1 VRAARRSVLAL
12 LDSGRAHRNS
22 ANDSFMRP
30 LAPALLALAA
40 LLHASGATAEP
51 RPQWE
56 VGLGAAALYLPD
68 YRGSDQTRGY
78 VYPLPYVRYRGERLR
93 MDDRRGLP
101 SLLLLDTDRVE
112 LDVSLNASQPA
123 PSDQSSARQG
133 MPDLDPTLEIGP
145 LVKVRLWESGDRR
158 RELSLQL
165 PVRAAF
171 TLPSPEFI
179 GWVFNPVIDL
189 YQRNVGP
196 GGEWRV
202 GMQAGPV
209 FTDRRYNE
217 YYYQVDAQFAT
228 PARPAYSASGGYGGT
243 QFTATASRRFG
254 QVWVGGFVR
263 AYALGGAAFE
273 ASPLVQSRSAFY
285 AGIGFAYI
293 FAESQTLVESDD

>member
-1 VRAARRSVLAL
+1 MRRPAIAILAL
-12 LDSGRAHRNS
+12 S
-22 ANDSFMRP
+22 
-30 LAPALLALAA
+30 AA
-40 LLHASGATAEP
+40 LNAPGAVAEQ

-56 VGLGAAALYLPD
+56 IGLGAAALYLPD
-68 YRGSDQTRGY
+68 YRGSDQSRGY

-93 MDDRRGLP
+93 MDDRRGLA

-133 MPDLDPTLEIGP
+133 MPDLDPTLEAGP
-145 LVKVRLWESGDRR
+145 LVKVRLWESADRR

-171 TLPSPEFI
+171 ALPSPEFI

-196 GGEWRV
+196 GGQWRV

-209 FTDRRYNE
+209 FTDRRYNQ
-217 YYYQVDAQFAT
+217 YYYQVDPQFAT

-243 QFTATASRRFG
+243 QFSATASRRFG
-254 QVWVGGFVR
+254 KIWAGAFVR
-263 AYALGGAAFE
+263 AYALGGAVFE
-273 ASPLVQSRSAFY
+273 LSPLVQRRSALY

>member
-1 VRAARRSVLAL
+1 MRRPAIAIPVLV
-12 LDSGRAHRNS
+12 
-22 ANDSFMRP
+22 
-30 LAPALLALAA
+30 AA
-40 LLHASGATAEP
+40 LHAPGVGAEP

-56 VGLGAAALYLPD
+56 IGLGAAALYLPD
-68 YRGSDQTRGY
+68 YRGSDQSRGY
-78 VYPLPYVRYRGERLR
+78 VYPLPYIRYRGERLR
-93 MDDRRGLP
+93 MDDRRGLA
-101 SLLLLDTDRVE
+101 SLLLLDTDRIE

-145 LVKVRLWESGDRR
+145 LVKVRLWESADRR

-171 TLPSPEFI
+171 TLMSPEFI

-196 GGEWRV
+196 GGQWRV

-217 YYYQVDAQFAT
+217 YYYQVDPQFAT
-228 PARPAYSASGGYGGT
+228 PTRPAYSASGGYGGT
-243 QFTATASRRFG
+243 QFTVTASRRFG
-254 QVWVGGFVR
+254 QVWVGGFMR
-263 AYALGGAAFE
+263 AYALSGAAFE
-273 ASPLVQSRSAFY
+273 NSPLVQQRSAFY

-293 FAESQTLVESDD
+293 LAESKTLVESDD

>member
-1 VRAARRSVLAL
+1 
-12 LDSGRAHRNS
+12 
-22 ANDSFMRP
+22 
-30 LAPALLALAA
+30 
-40 LLHASGATAEP
+40 
-51 RPQWE
+51 
-56 VGLGAAALYLPD
+56 
-68 YRGSDQTRGY
+68 
-78 VYPLPYVRYRGERLR
+78 
-93 MDDRRGLP
+93 
-101 SLLLLDTDRVE
+101 
-112 LDVSLNASQPA
+112 
-123 PSDQSSARQG
+123 

-165 PVRAAF
+165 PVRATF

-196 GGEWRV
+196 GGAWRV

-209 FTDRRYNE
+209 FNDSRYNR
-217 YYYQVDAQFAT
+217 YYYQVDPQFAT
-228 PARPAYSASGGYGGT
+228 PTRPAYAASSGYGGT

-293 FAESQTLVESDD
+293 FAESKTLVESDD

>member
-1 VRAARRSVLAL
+1 MRLPATAILAL
-12 LDSGRAHRNS
+12 CVAATPAGLRA
-22 ANDSFMRP
+22 
-30 LAPALLALAA
+30 
-40 LLHASGATAEP
+40 EQ

-56 VGLGAAALYLPD
+56 LGLGVAALYLPD
-68 YRGSDQTRGY
+68 YRGADRSQGY
-78 VYPLPYVRYRGERLR
+78 AYPLPYVRYRGERLR
-93 MDDRRGLP
+93 MDDRRGLA
-101 SLLLLDTDRVE
+101 SLLLLDTDRIE

-123 PSDQSSARQG
+123 PSDRSSAREG

-202 GMQAGPV
+202 GIQAGPV
-209 FTDRRYNE
+209 FTDRRYNR
-217 YYYQVDAQFAT
+217 YYYQVDPQFAT
-228 PARPAYSASGGYGGT
+228 ATRPAYSATSGYGGT
-243 QFTATASRRFG
+243 QFTVTANRRFG
-254 QVWVGGFVR
+254 PVWVGAFAR
-263 AYALGGAAFE
+263 AYGLRGATFE
-273 ASPLVQSRSAFY
+273 DSPLVERRSALL
-285 AGIGFAYI
+285 AGIGVAYV
-293 FAESQTLVESDD
+293 FAESKTLVESDD

>member
-1 VRAARRSVLAL
+1 MRPFVLAI
-12 LDSGRAHRNS
+12 
-22 ANDSFMRP
+22 
-30 LAPALLALAA
+30 LALCGLLAAT
-40 LLHASGATAEP
+40 GAGAEQ

-56 VGLGAAALYLPD
+56 IGLGAAALYLPD
-68 YRGSDQTRGY
+68 YRGSDQSRGY
-78 VYPLPYVRYRGERLR
+78 LYPLPYVRYRGERLR
-93 MDDRRGLP
+93 LDDRHGLA
-101 SLLLLDTDRVE
+101 SLLLLDTDRIE

-123 PSDQSSARQG
+123 PSDRNTARQG

-145 LVKVRLWESGDRR
+145 LVKVKLWENAGRS

-189 YQRNVGP
+189 YLRDFGP
-196 GGEWRV
+196 DGRWRL

-217 YYYQVDAQFAT
+217 YYYQVDPQFAT
-228 PARPAYSASGGYGGT
+228 LARPAYAASGGYGGT
-243 QFTATASRRFG
+243 QFTVTTNRRFG
-254 QVWVGGFVR
+254 PVWFGAFVR
-263 AYALGGAAFE
+263 AYGLQGATFDD
-273 ASPLVQSRSAFY
+273 SPLVKQRSALY
-285 AGIGFAYI
+285 AGIGVAYV

>member
-1 VRAARRSVLAL
+1 
-12 LDSGRAHRNS
+12 
-22 ANDSFMRP
+22 MRP
-30 LAPALLALAA
+30 PALLALAA
-40 LLHASGATAEP
+40 LLHAPLAAAEP

-68 YRGSDQTRGY
+68 YRGSDQSRGY
-78 VYPLPYVRYRGERLR
+78 LYPLPYVRYRGERLR
-93 MDDRRGLP
+93 LDDRRGLA

-171 TLPSPEFI
+171 TLQRPEFI
-179 GWVFNPVIDL
+179 GWVFNPVVDL

-196 GGEWRV
+196 GGQWRV

-209 FTDRRYNE
+209 FTDGRYNR
-217 YYYQVDAQFAT
+217 YYYQVDAQYAT
-228 PARPAYSASGGYGGT
+228 PARPAYAASGGYGGT
-243 QFTATASRRFG
+243 QFTLTANRRFG
-254 QVWVGGFVR
+254 PVWVGAFVR

-273 ASPLVQSRSAFY
+273 SSPLVQSRSAFY
-285 AGIGFAYI
+285 AGIGVAYV
-293 FAESQTLVESDD
+293 FAESKTLVQSDD

>member
-1 VRAARRSVLAL
+1 MRLPATVTLAL
-12 LDSGRAHRNS
+12 CVAGAPGARA
-22 ANDSFMRP
+22 D
-30 LAPALLALAA
+30 
-40 LLHASGATAEP
+40 P

-56 VGLGAAALYLPD
+56 VGLGAAVLYLPD
-68 YRGSDQTRGY
+68 YRGSDQSRGY
-78 VYPLPYVRYRGERLR
+78 VYPLPYVRYRGELLR
-93 MDDRRGLP
+93 MDDRRGLA

-123 PSDQSSARQG
+123 PSDQSSAREG
-133 MPDLDPTLEIGP
+133 MPDLDPTLEVGP

-196 GGEWRV
+196 GGAWRF

-209 FTDRRYNE
+209 FTDRRYNR
-217 YYYQVDAQFAT
+217 YYYQVDPQYAT
-228 PARPAYSASGGYGGT
+228 AVRPAYSASSGYGGT
-243 QFTATASRRFG
+243 QFTLSANRRFG
-254 QVWVGGFVR
+254 PVWVGGFVR
-263 AYALGGAAFE
+263 AYALGGATFE
-273 ASPLVQSRSAFY
+273 DSPLVQRRSALL
-285 AGIGFAYI
+285 AGIGFAYV
-293 FAESQTLVESDD
+293 FAESKTLVESDD